1 MPDQLANEFTLE
13 MRRIHNIWKTDCDF
27 NANRFL
33 QIVNDQ
39 GGLNAAK
46 SLLASKHH
54 PDGLTRLWE
63 EKRLEI
69 SMEAT
74 VLNAP
79 WCALFSTIEL
89 EVARKRLDD
98 LGYKEN

>member
-1 MPDQLANEFTLE
+1 MRDQLANEFTAE
-13 MRRIHNIWKTDCDF
+13 MRRIHNIWKTDC
-27 NANRFL
+27 NYKANRFL

-54 PDGLTRLWE
+54 PDGLNRLWE
-63 EKRLEI
+63 EKRLDI

-74 VLNAP
+74 VLRSP
-79 WCALFSTIEL
+79 WCTLFSPTEL
-89 EVARKRLDD
+89 EVARKRLDN